1 MKFPLGVL
9 LTLFVQGPA
18 PSQQPAQPVIA
29 TASLEGIVFKLGTT
43 EAISGADVE
52 LTRVEGTTASPL
64 TPQATQYLS
73 TVLQG
78 GGPGGPLPPPA
89 IAAEVKYARTG
100 SDGKFSFKDLK
111 AGKYRLVAVR
121 IGGAFYPAEYGQH
134 DPRQRGL
141 PLPIRDGEAV
151 KDIRIEMLQTAAIA
165 GRVLDEDGE
174 PMGHILVMALEE
186 EHRNGERLLNMT
198 QSVAT
203 DEQGK
208 YRLYW
213 LAPGSYYVAAVYED
227 QQRRTINPDPI
238 PPGRRGP
245 TDRATSP
252 VVFRSYTADGD
263 FVEES
268 YAVVYNGSVTDPGR
282 ARTVDV
288 RAGLTTGGI
297 DISMGPGKVRVRH
310 IRGVVINGATGQAS
324 RASVIAI
331 PKRASVNNIVL
342 TGSADANGVFDL
354 VGAMPGT
361 SYSLFATTT
370 TGNAA
375 GIPTATLAAAAAAG
389 VTLPGAGTT
398 LLGYVPVEISNMD
411 VEGVKVVTTP
421 GINLTGRVVI
431 EGRAL
436 SENDPDL
443 ARIRIGLRRDP
454 DTIATPG
461 GLVAQPATPAVPG
474 TTAAPRPPNGA
485 VSGDGTFTVVMNT
498 GDFKVTV
505 TPLPAG
511 TFVKSIRMGN
521 ADVLSDGLHINGQP
535 DSGLEVVLGSGGS
548 ELAGVAT
555 GGNTRIATNAVVVLV
570 PDALALR
577 RRTDL
582 YRSATTDHDG
592 RFKLQNVLPGT
603 YKLFAWEYAATDAWL
618 DPAFMQ
624 LYEAFGKPVSI
635 REAEKQETPVT
646 VIPLRREL

>member
-29 TASLEGIVFKLGTT
+29 TASIEGIVVRLGTT
-43 EAISGADVE
+43 EALSGVDVE
-52 LTRVEGTTASPL
+52 LTRVEGTTAAPL

-78 GGPGGPLPPPA
+78 AGPGGPLPPPA
-89 IAAEVKYARTG
+89 IAAEVKYAKTG

-121 IGGAFYPAEYGQH
+121 VGGAFYPAEYGQH

-141 PLPIRDGEAV
+141 PFPVRDGEAL
-151 KDIRIEMLQTAAIA
+151 KDLRVEMLQTAAIA

-186 EHRNGERLLNMT
+186 EHRNGERLLNMI

-203 DEQGK
+203 DEQGN

-252 VVFRSYTADGD
+252 VVLRSYTADGD
-263 FVEES
+263 LVEET
-268 YAVVYNGSVTDPGR
+268 YAVVYNGSVTDPSR
-282 ARTVDV
+282 ARTVEV

-310 IRGVVINGATGQAS
+310 IRGVVINGATGQPS

-331 PKRASVNNIVL
+331 PRRASANNLVL
-342 TGSADANGVFDL
+342 TGSADSNGVFDL
-354 VGAMPGT
+354 VGAMPAT
-361 SYSLFATTT
+361 SYSVFATTT

-375 GIPTATLAAAAAAG
+375 GIPAATLAAAAAAG
-389 VTLPGAGTT
+389 VTLPGTGTT

-411 VEGVKVVTTP
+411 VDGVKVITTP
-421 GINLTGRVVI
+421 GIDLTGRVVI
-431 EGRAL
+431 EGRAQ
-436 SENDPDL
+436 SDNDPDL

-461 GLVAQPATPAVPG
+461 GLVAQPATPVAPG
-474 TTAAPRPPNGA
+474 TTAPPRPPNGA
-485 VSGDGTFTVVMNT
+485 VSGAGNFTVAMNT

-521 ADVLSDGLHINGQP
+521 ADVLSDGLQSTANRTLLLKLSSAP
-535 DSGLEVVLGSGGS
+535 AGL
-548 ELAGVAT
+548 
-555 GGNTRIATNAVVVLV
+555 NWQ
-570 PDALALR
+570 AL
-577 RRTDL
+577 
-582 YRSATTDHDG
+582 S
-592 RFKLQNVLPGT
+592 Q
-603 YKLFAWEYAATDAWL
+603 AATRKSQRTRSWFSFPTHFHSGDARTFT
-618 DPAFMQ
+618 DPEPPITTGDSDLRMFCREPTSYSPGNLRQPMPGWTPH
-624 LYEAFGKPVSI
+624 LCSCMKPSVNLS
-635 REAEKQETPVT
+635 R
-646 VIPLRREL
+646 

>member
-9 LTLFVQGPA
+9 LTLFAQGPA

-29 TASLEGIVFKLGTT
+29 TASIEGSVVRLGTT
-43 EAISGADVE
+43 EALSGVDVE
-52 LTRVEGTTASPL
+52 LTRVEGTTAAPL

-78 GGPGGPLPPPA
+78 GGLGGPLPPPA
-89 IAAEVKYARTG
+89 IAAEVKYAKTG
-100 SDGKFSFKDLK
+100 SDGRFSFKDLK

-121 IGGAFYPAEYGQH
+121 VGGAFYPAEYGQN

-141 PLPIRDGEAV
+141 PFPVRDGEAV
-151 KDIRIEMLQTAAIA
+151 KDLKVEMLQTAAIA

-186 EHRNGERLLNMT
+186 EHRNGERLLNMI

-203 DEQGK
+203 DEQGN

-252 VVFRSYTADGD
+252 VVLRSYTADGD
-263 FVEES
+263 VVEET
-268 YAVVYNGSVTDPGR
+268 YAVVYNGSVTDPSR

-310 IRGVVINGATGQAS
+310 IRGVVINGATGQPS

-331 PKRASVNNIVL
+331 PKRASANNIVL
-342 TGSADANGVFDL
+342 TGNADANGVFDL

-361 SYSLFATTT
+361 SYSVFATTT
-370 TGNAA
+370 TGNDA
-375 GIPTATLAAAAAAG
+375 GIPAATLAAAAAAG
-389 VTLPGAGTT
+389 VTLPGTGTT

-411 VEGVKVVTTP
+411 VVGVKVITTP
-421 GINLTGRVVI
+421 GITLTGRVVI
-431 EGRAL
+431 EGRAQ
-436 SENDPDL
+436 SDNDPEL

-461 GLVAQPATPAVPG
+461 GLVAQPATPVAPG
-474 TTAAPRPPNGA
+474 TTAPPRPPNGA
-485 VSGDGTFTVVMNT
+485 VTGAGNFTVAMNT

-511 TFVKSIRMGN
+511 TFVKSIRLGN
-521 ADVLSDGLHINGQP
+521 ADVLSDGLHVNGQP
-535 DSGLEVVLGSGGS
+535 DTPLEIVLGSGGA
-548 ELAGVAT
+548 ELAGVVT
-555 GGNTRIATNAVVVLV
+555 GGSTKIATNAVVVLV
-570 PDALALR
+570 PDALPLR

-582 YRSATTDHDG
+582 YRSGTTDHDG
-592 RFKLQNVLPGT
+592 RFRLTNVLPGT

-624 LYEAFGKPVSI
+624 LYEAFGKPVSV
-635 REAEKQETPVT
+635 REGEKQDTPVT
-646 VIPLRREL
+646 MIPLRRGQ